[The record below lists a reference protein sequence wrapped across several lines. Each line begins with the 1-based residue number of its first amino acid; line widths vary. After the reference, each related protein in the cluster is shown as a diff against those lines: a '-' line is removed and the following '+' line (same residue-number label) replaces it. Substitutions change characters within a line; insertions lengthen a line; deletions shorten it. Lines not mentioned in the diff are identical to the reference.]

1 MAEVFDA
8 RPCFLGEG
16 PLWHPQIDTLF
27 WFDII
32 GKRLF
37 ARGPEGARDW
47 GFDEHHSAA
56 GWLDAEHL
64 LIASETGLWRFEI
77 ASGARSLIV
86 PLEADNPTTRSNDGR
101 ADPWGGFWI
110 GTMGKR
116 AEPGAG
122 AIYRF
127 WRGQLRR
134 VAEKISISNAI
145 CFAPDRSLAYY
156 ADTARQILWRQP
168 LDAEG
173 WPLGTPSM
181 FRDFSSEDLWPDGAV
196 TDATGALW
204 IAQWGAARVA
214 RYLPDGRFDRAIAVP
229 APHVSCPAFA
239 KGRLMVTTA
248 QEGMSAADLAA
259 APLAG
264 QLFDLGPVDHARP
277 EPAVVL

>member
-1 MAEVFDA
+1 MAEIFDA
-8 RPCFLGEG
+8 RPCSLGEG

-32 GKRLF
+32 GKRLL

-86 PLEADNPTTRSNDGR
+86 PLEADNALTRSNDGR

-156 ADTARQILWRQP
+156 ADTARQILWRQA

-173 WPLGTPSM
+173 WPFGTPSV
-181 FRDFSSEDLWPDGAV
+181 FRDFSGEGLWPDGAV

-239 KGRLMVTTA
+239 KGHLMVTTA